1 MLRARTARCRDGG
14 IGLECNRHPK
24 RLYTL
29 TGDRT
34 PHPAPRPWVTLLAS
48 SADLAIVSY
57 LADEDLLMT
66 SLPLGIIGALFVTT
80 TIGYALGLDRA
91 PQQLPA

>member
-1 MLRARTARCRDGG
+1 M
-14 IGLECNRHPK
+14 P
-24 RLYTL
+24 
-29 TGDRT
+29 
-34 PHPAPRPWVTLLAS
+34 LLAS
-48 SADLAIVSY
+48 SADVAIVSY
-57 LADEDLLMT
+57 LVDEDLLMT